1 MIIKS
6 AKFISSATKPGN
18 YPPPELPE
26 IAFAGRSNVGKSSL
40 INSLLKRKKLVK
52 TSSTPG
58 RTQLL
63 NFFEVNE
70 SLVFVDLPGYG
81 YAKVSKE
88 MRKKWGQMI
97 ETFITTRKTLHGVVL
112 ILDLRRI
119 PGGQERENLAWFDMN
134 NIPVILAATK
144 ADKFSRQRQLVQ
156 QKEMA
161 KALGIPLDLI
171 HVFSA
176 KTGQG
181 RDELWES
188 ILDLCEIDDFKQGDD
203 DNV

>member
-1 MIIKS
+1 M
-6 AKFISSATKPGN
+6 SSATKPGN
-18 YPPPELPE
+18 YPPPDLPE

-40 INSLLKRKKLVK
+40 INCLLRRKKLVK

-63 NFFEVNE
+63 NFFSVNE

-81 YAKVSKE
+81 YAKVSKA
-88 MRKKWGQMI
+88 MRKEWGRMI
-97 ETFITTRKTLHGVVL
+97 ETFVTTRKTLHGVVL

-134 NIPVILAATK
+134 NIPVILVATK
-144 ADKFSRQRQLVQ
+144 ADKFSRQRQMVQ

-161 KALGIPLDLI
+161 KALGIPLDII

-181 RDELWES
+181 RDALWES

-203 DNV
+203 NNV

>member
-6 AKFISSATKPGN
+6 AKFMSSATKPGN

-119 PGGQERENLAWFDMN
+119 PGGQERENLAWFDLN
-134 NIPVILAATK
+134 NIPVILVATK
-144 ADKFSRQRQLVQ
+144 ADKFSRQRQLAQ

-161 KALGIPLDLI
+161 KALGIPLDVI

-188 ILDLCEIDDFKQGDD
+188 ILDLCEIDDFEQGDD